1 MVDWSAVD
9 PIALLARAPL
19 PGLARCRLPEDL
31 EAATVV
37 GDEEGV
43 AGTGVGREA
52 VESVWRATLA
62 LAATAVHPA
71 ISLCIRRRGRV
82 VLERAV
88 GFAAGAGPDDP
99 PDAAKRPATPAT
111 PFCLFSASKAITAMV
126 VHKLDEERLLHIE
139 DRVCDHVPE
148 FRGGGKE
155 WITIRHL
162 LSHRAGIPNVPP
174 EAMDLDLLS
183 RPEAVLDLLCGMER
197 SGRPGRLLAYHAVS
211 GGFVLGEVVR
221 RAAGAPFREVA
232 SRLLAEPLGARFLR
246 YGVRPEE
253 LDEVAVNAAT
263 GPPPPPPV
271 GWLLRRALG
280 AGLREV
286 VELSNDPRFLT
297 GVVPSA
303 NAVSTARELAN
314 FYQCLLQEGELDGVR
329 VFAPRTVRHA
339 ISEHAYREVDL
350 TLAIPVRYGLGLM
363 LGDDP
368 VGLFGLNSRRAF
380 GHVGFTNVFG
390 WADPDREI
398 AVALLTSGKPV
409 LSLHAVR
416 LLQWL
421 LAVDRAFPRSGS

>member
-1 MVDWSAVD
+1 MD

-19 PGLARCRLPEDL
+19 PGLARSRLPEDL

-37 GDEEGV
+37 GEEEGV
-43 AGTGVGREA
+43 AGTGVERDA
-52 VESVWRATLA
+52 VERIWRATLR
-62 LAATAVHPA
+62 LAATGVYPA
-71 ISLCIRRRGRV
+71 LSLCIRRRGRV
-82 VLERAV
+82 VLERAL
-88 GFAAGAGPDDP
+88 GFTEGAGPDDP
-99 PDAAKRPATPAT
+99 PDAAKRIATPQT
-111 PFCLFSASKAITAMV
+111 PFCLFSASKAVTAMV

-148 FRGGGKE
+148 FRGQGKE

-162 LSHRAGIPNVPP
+162 LTHRAGIPNIPP
-174 EAMDLDLLS
+174 EAMDLDLLG
-183 RPEAVLDLLCGMER
+183 RPEAVLAMLCDMKR
-197 SGRPGRLLAYHAVS
+197 AGRPGRLLAYHAVS

-232 SRLLAEPLGARFLR
+232 ERLIAEPLGARFLR
-246 YGVRPEE
+246 FGVRPEE
-253 LDEVAVNAAT
+253 ISEVAVNAAT

-271 GWLLRRALG
+271 GWILKRALG

-286 VELSNDPRFLT
+286 VEISNDPRFLT

-303 NAVSTARELAN
+303 NLVATARELAD

-339 ISEHAYREVDL
+339 VSEQAYREVDL
-350 TLAIPVRYGLGLM
+350 TLGIPVRYGLGLM

-368 VGLFGLNSRRAF
+368 VGLFGLHSRRAF

-398 AVALLTSGKPV
+398 AVALLTSGKPI

-416 LLQWL
+416 VLQWMI
-421 LAVDRAFPRSGS
+421 AIDRAFPRRSA